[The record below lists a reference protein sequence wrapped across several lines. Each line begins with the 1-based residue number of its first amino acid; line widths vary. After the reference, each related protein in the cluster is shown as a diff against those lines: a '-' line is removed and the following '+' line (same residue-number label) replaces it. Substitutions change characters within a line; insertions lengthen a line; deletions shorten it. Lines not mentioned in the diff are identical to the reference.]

1 MVIPSIKYS
10 YPGWVADSDD
20 DDEGFNKMVVKLFIK
35 FLKKKKAMTALYST
49 FKTCGKKYKYH
60 MWSSHTSDLVL
71 DWLRY
76 SSGGGTKPCE
86 NVSYEDKLV
95 MCQLWRIYLL
105 EHQSELPHTDFKD
118 VLLGGVKWSIINNGH
133 RNNDEIKQYFAEN
146 NIEYK

>member
-10 YPGWVADSDD
+10 CPHWVIDSY
-20 DDEGFNKMVVKLFIK
+20 DDEEFNKIVVKLFIK

-49 FKTCGKKYKYH
+49 FKKCGKKYQYH
-60 MWSSHTSDLVL
+60 MWSLHTSDLVL

-76 SSGGGTKPCE
+76 NEESGIRPCE

-105 EHQSELPHTDFKD
+105 EHQSELPSTDFKD
-118 VLLGGVKWSIINNGH
+118 DLLSGMKRSILRNGH
-133 RNNDEIKQYFAEN
+133 KNNDEIKQYLAEN